1 MVFSRN
7 HHTEKELQSNES
19 EVMRKWEVG
28 SEIAGNKK
36 YQQHRAPV
44 TNYELKYKLL
54 YIKAKN
60 SKFLHKFE
68 NTSQCK

>member
-19 EVMRKWEVG
+19 EVMRKWEVD

-36 YQQHRAPV
+36 YQQLII
-44 TNYELKYKLL
+44 NYELWVMKLWTIIN
-54 YIKAKN
+54 YN
-60 SKFLHKFE
+60 
-68 NTSQCK
+68 